1 MKIFYIFSQDCCI
14 IGLGDNQLD
23 IFGKL
28 TINKLQ
34 KRSKQF
40 NTKVKMETT
49 TSFPYSIVRF
59 CTMNEVQVMTII
71 AKTIIWNCQAPLS
84 LWGPK
89 QKHKE

>member
-1 MKIFYIFSQDCCI
+1 MKIFYIFSKDCCI
-14 IGLGDNQLD
+14 IGLGDNELD

-40 NTKVKMETT
+40 NTKVMMETT

-59 CTMNEVQVMTII
+59 CTMNEVQVMTNIT
-71 AKTIIWNCQAPLS
+71 KNYMKLSSSSLS
-84 LWGPK
+84 LRSHTK
-89 QKHKE
+89 T